1 MQKFYTGAPACA
13 PKNKQNF
20 VVGVGSLPVG
30 EAMPT
35 APVGLPL
42 GILAKS
48 PTPPPPEGGQAAG
61 TADQQGAQASGT
73 LTRGHGF
80 FSRLLGAQERTLSLR
95 PTDADAFRLER
106 FALQSVAR
114 KALPSSRTAKCLRIP
129 TATHVAVTY
138 SPSSG
143 LGNYKNLQTCGSVWR
158 CPCCASKIVEFRRDE
173 LIAAVNSHR
182 AKGGIVLLVT
192 RTFSHTANDRLVPMW
207 QALSAAEAKYKNGE
221 PWKRIAR
228 RYKIE
233 GTVRALEVTVG
244 QHGWHPHLHEL
255 VFLAL
260 DAKPFDLD
268 LENPYQALQD
278 SLFDRWHSAC
288 GRAGLGLPSREYGVD
303 VRSGEDAAR
312 YVSKWGMASELTRS
326 NSKVGKVGGLTPF
339 DLLRVALHE
348 PDDVSGRAA
357 LALFAEYGQAAHG
370 KRQLVWSKNLRQKLG
385 LVVENSVQEAA
396 KDAEVAAG
404 GVELDAVRLAMIPVR
419 AWRWLIRRE
428 LHGPLQQAIKVK
440 KGDWVAAVTAL
451 LDRVGDERVP
461 LRGALLEAG
470 ELAGPVSWLDS

>member
-1 MQKFYTGAPACA
+1 MNIEKLYSAASARA
-13 PKNKQNF
+13 PKNPQNF
-20 VVGVGSLPVG
+20 VARVASSLCG

-35 APVGLPL
+35 ASVGLPL

-48 PTPPPPEGGQAAG
+48 PTPPPSRGAKSAG
-61 TADQQGAQASGT
+61 TADPEGAQAPGA

-80 FSRLLGAQERTLSLR
+80 FSRLLGAQERTLALR

-114 KALPSSRTAKCLRIP
+114 KALPSSRTAKCLRTP
-129 TATHVAVTY
+129 TSTHVAVKY

-143 LGNYKNLQTCGSVWR
+143 LAGYKNLQTCGSVWR

-173 LIAAVNSHR
+173 LITAVSNHR

-207 QALSAAEAKYKNGE
+207 QTLSAAEAKYKNGE
-221 PWKRIAR
+221 PWKRIVR

-255 VFLAL
+255 VFLSL
-260 DAKPFDLD
+260 DAEPFDLD

-288 GRAGLGLPSREYGVD
+288 GRAGLGLPSREHGVD

-348 PDDVSGRAA
+348 ADDVSGRAA

-385 LVVENSVQEAA
+385 LVIEDAIQEKA

-404 GVELDAVRLAMIPVR
+404 GVEPDAVRLAMIPVH
-419 AWRWLIRRE
+419 AWRWLIKRE
-428 LHGPLQQAIKVK
+428 MHGRLLQVIKDE
-440 KGDWVAAVTAL
+440 KGNWAAAVY
-451 LDRVGDERVP
+451 
-461 LRGALLEAG
+461 ALLEQMGNEHQPVRWELLQAG
-470 ELAGPVSWLDS
+470 ELAGPVSWL